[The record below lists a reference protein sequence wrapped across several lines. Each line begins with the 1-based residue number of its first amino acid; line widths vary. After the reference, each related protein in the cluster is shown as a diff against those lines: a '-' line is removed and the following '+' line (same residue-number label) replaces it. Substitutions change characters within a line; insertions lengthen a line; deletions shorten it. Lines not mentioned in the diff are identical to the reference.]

1 MYDILELNEKLLSDL
16 RQIAKELNV
25 KRVESFK
32 KKELIY
38 KILDQQAMI
47 ATEETTPVEPKE
59 KKPRVRVM
67 RGGAEKVGDSKG
79 GLAKFNRNKDKTTD
93 AKQENVPNETVKET
107 PEKKDAEL
115 PVNQC
120 CT

>member
-47 ATEETTPVEPKE
+47 ATEETTPVESKE
-59 KKPRVRVM
+59 KKLAPALRLTACNHLKRCDCQGFFGRFFAGRISPRHVI
-67 RGGAEKVGDSKG
+67 
-79 GLAKFNRNKDKTTD
+79 
-93 AKQENVPNETVKET
+93 
-107 PEKKDAEL
+107 
-115 PVNQC
+115 
-120 CT
+120 

>member
-25 KRVESFK
+25 KRIESFK

-47 ATEETTPVEPKE
+47 ATEETAPVEPKE

-67 RGGAEKVGDSKG
+67 RACHSSH
-79 GLAKFNRNKDKTTD
+79 LYHKDD
-93 AKQENVPNETVKET
+93 DNPAI
-107 PEKKDAEL
+107 
-115 PVNQC
+115 
-120 CT
+120 